1 LNYLKRAVELRARAA
16 TTPDEDMQQFWL
28 RLAEEWEFL
37 AELRENT
44 REVGAPPP
52 RRFCA
57 TIVNRRLQKLSA
69 V

>member
-1 LNYLKRAVELRARAA
+1 MASARRTSLNYLKRAVELRARAA

-44 REVGAPPP
+44 REVGAPP
-52 RRFCA
+52 RAAILRHY
-57 TIVNRRLQKLSA
+57 RE
-69 V
+69 